1 MAARSLCV
9 CSAGRLEPAEP
20 VQRQESKTDA
30 DKTENPDLKPPQP
43 PKTSGRGHPFVS
55 EAQEGRPVC
64 EGIIFT
70 VVLVAAL
77 VAFCG
82 YTWAATGLV
91 SIAALVCGALRLIL
105 KDRSPW
111 KVRSVPFDAFIS
123 IALGIGLLV
132 TYFSIQLLL

>member
-1 MAARSLCV
+1 MQKVGSMAGTDKAVSQDKPDSDTSN
-9 CSAGRLEPAEP
+9 SAC
-20 VQRQESKTDA
+20 
-30 DKTENPDLKPPQP
+30 KPPQP
-43 PKTSGRGHPFVS
+43 PKISGQGHPFVS
-55 EAQEGRPVC
+55 EAHEGRPIC
-64 EGIIFT
+64 EGIIFL
-70 VVLVAAL
+70 VVLIAAL

-91 SIAALVCGALRLIL
+91 SIAALACGALRLIL

-132 TYFSIQLLL
+132 TYTSIQLML

>member
-1 MAARSLCV
+1 MQKLGSMA
-9 CSAGRLEPAEP
+9 
-20 VQRQESKTDA
+20 DA
-30 DKTENPDLKPPQP
+30 DKAENPDLKPSQP

-64 EGIIFT
+64 EGVIFL

-91 SIAALVCGALRLIL
+91 SVAALVCGALRLIL

-123 IALGIGLLV
+123 FGLGIGLLV
-132 TYFSIQLLL
+132 TYTSIQLLL

>member
-1 MAARSLCV
+1 MRKLGSMA
-9 CSAGRLEPAEP
+9 
-20 VQRQESKTDA
+20 DA
-30 DKTENPDLKPPQP
+30 DKAENPDLKPPQP
-43 PKTSGRGHPFVS
+43 YKSSGRGHPFVS
-55 EAQEGRPVC
+55 EAQEGRPIC
-64 EGIIFT
+64 EGIIFL
-70 VVLVAAL
+70 VVLIAAL
-77 VAFCG
+77 VAFLG

-91 SIAALVCGALRLIL
+91 SVAALVCGALRLTL

>member
-1 MAARSLCV
+1 M
-9 CSAGRLEPAEP
+9 
-20 VQRQESKTDA
+20 QELGSMTDA
-30 DKTENPDLKPPQP
+30 DEAENPDPKPPQSP
-43 PKTSGRGHPFVS
+43 RAADCHPFVS
-55 EAQEGRPVC
+55 EAQEGRPIC
-64 EGIIFT
+64 EGIIFL
-70 VVLVAAL
+70 VVLIAAL
-77 VAFCG
+77 VAFLG

>member
-1 MAARSLCV
+1 MRKLGSMA
-9 CSAGRLEPAEP
+9 
-20 VQRQESKTDA
+20 DA
-30 DKTENPDLKPPQP
+30 DKAENPDLKPPQP
-43 PKTSGRGHPFVS
+43 SKSSGRGHPFVS
-55 EAQEGRPVC
+55 EAQEGRPIC
-64 EGIIFT
+64 EAIIFL

-91 SIAALVCGALRLIL
+91 SVAALVCGALRLIL
-105 KDRSPW
+105 NERSPW

-132 TYFSIQLLL
+132 TYTSIQLML

>member
-1 MAARSLCV
+1 MRKLGNMAD
-9 CSAGRLEPAEP
+9 
-20 VQRQESKTDA
+20 TDNA
-30 DKTENPDLKPPQP
+30 ENPDLAPSQP

-64 EGIIFT
+64 EGIIFLI
-70 VVLVAAL
+70 VLVAAL
-77 VAFCG
+77 VAFYG
-82 YTWAATGLV
+82 YTWTATGLV

-123 IALGIGLLV
+123 FGLGIGLLV

>member
-1 MAARSLCV
+1 MA
-9 CSAGRLEPAEP
+9 
-20 VQRQESKTDA
+20 DA
-30 DKTENPDLKPPQP
+30 DKAENPGIKPPQP

-55 EAQEGRPVC
+55 EAQEGRPIC
-64 EGIIFT
+64 EATIFL

-91 SIAALVCGALRLIL
+91 SIAAMVCGALRLIL

-123 IALGIGLLV
+123 FGLGIGLLI
-132 TYFSIQLLL
+132 TYTSIQLLL

>member
-1 MAARSLCV
+1 M
-9 CSAGRLEPAEP
+9 
-20 VQRQESKTDA
+20 TDA
-30 DKTENPDLKPPQP
+30 DKAENPDLKPPQP

-55 EAQEGRPVC
+55 EAHEGRPIC
-64 EGIIFT
+64 EDIVFL

-91 SIAALVCGALRLIL
+91 SVAALVCGALRLIL

-123 IALGIGLLV
+123 IALGLGLLV
-132 TYFSIQLLL
+132 TYTSIQLML